1 MKDSFPPLQIENYFI
16 KTLYAYCFKATDSTF
31 KFQLKE
37 AVFHPHVG
45 FDFYPYIF
53 VWISAILVVRPSM
66 SPCYIPPTLYPPE
79 SRVVWI
85 ADRHQR
91 LAEVQHGLNSS
102 AVRPLSEISRRVW
115 EYWVDPR
122 QY

>member
-1 MKDSFPPLQIENYFI
+1 VSFTRHLLQVTSDGRSLCI
-16 KTLYAYCFKATDSTF
+16 LS
-31 KFQLKE
+31 
-37 AVFHPHVG
+37 VHPHVG

-91 LAEVQHGLNSS
+91 RAEVQHGLNSS